1 MKYQEIAVKLDRL
14 REYLKDLK
22 PYVSLDTETVLS
34 NKEKVLS
41 VERLFQLVVDEAA
54 DINSHIAYQILDKV
68 PESYRSSF
76 HVLGEGKIFDPAFID
91 AISESARIRNQIVH
105 DYEKLQKKDGVE
117 AVKKFFPLYE
127 KYLDVLVKKFKSD
140 IENS

>member
-1 MKYQEIAVKLDRL
+1 MKYPEIVSKLNLL
-14 REYLKDLK
+14 REYLQDLK
-22 PYVSLDTETVLS
+22 PYVALGTETILS

-54 DINSHIAYQILDKV
+54 DINSYVAYQVLDKV

-76 HVLGEGKIFDPAFID
+76 HVLSESRILDQELID
-91 AISESARIRNQIVH
+91 AISESAKIRNQIVH

-117 AVKKFFPLYE
+117 AIKKFFPLYE
-127 KYLDVLVKKFKSD
+127 KYLDVLVRKFKSD
-140 IENS
+140 I